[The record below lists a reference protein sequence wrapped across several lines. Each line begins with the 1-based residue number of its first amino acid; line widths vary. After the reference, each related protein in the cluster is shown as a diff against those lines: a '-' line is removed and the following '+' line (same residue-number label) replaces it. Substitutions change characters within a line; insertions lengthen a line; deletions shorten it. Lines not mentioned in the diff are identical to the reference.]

1 MPSHKPTIAPTAAL
15 AALALLLPAPA
26 LAADQWE
33 VVHAESVLG
42 FATTQMGSRFE
53 GRFAF
58 SADMRFAADDVEGSE
73 FDVTVDVTS
82 ASTGSRD
89 RDQALAEPEFF
100 WFEEFPEAYFRTTRI
115 EHIEGDDYEAVADL
129 TIRDVTHEVTLPFTW
144 VEQDG
149 EARVN
154 GKVTATMDG
163 GLTMEPLE
171 WDVGT
176 EEWVK
181 DGSIGRETEVFV
193 DLLLVRPES

>member
-1 MPSHKPTIAPTAAL
+1 MRLPAIFLPPAL
-15 AALALLLPAPA
+15 VLALSILLPTSA
-26 LAADQWE
+26 LGADEWE
-33 VVHAESVLG
+33 VVHEESILG

-53 GRFAF
+53 GRFDF
-58 SADMRFAADDVEGSE
+58 SADMRFSADDLEASE

-82 ASTGSRD
+82 ARTGSRD

-115 EHIEGDDYEAVADL
+115 EHIEGNEYQAVANL
-129 TIRDVTHEVTLPFTW
+129 TIRDITHEVTLPFTW
-144 VEQDG
+144 EEKDD

-154 GKVTATMDG
+154 GKVTASMDG

-171 WDVGT
+171 WDVGS

>member
-1 MPSHKPTIAPTAAL
+1 MPRHACLTLP
-15 AALALLLPAPA
+15 ALLLLPFAA
-26 LAADQWE
+26 AAADWE
-33 VVHAESVLG
+33 VVHDESVLG
-42 FATTQMGSRFE
+42 FATTQQGSRFE
-53 GRFAF
+53 GRFDF
-58 SADMRFAADDVEGSE
+58 SAEMRFAADDLEASE

-82 ASTGSRD
+82 ARTGSRD

-100 WFEEFPEAYFRTTRI
+100 WFEEYPEAYFRTTRI
-115 EHIEGDDYEAVADL
+115 EHVEGDEYRAVADL
-129 TIRDVTHEVTLPFTW
+129 TIRDIAHEVTLPFTW
-144 VEQDG
+144 VEKEG

-154 GKVTATMDG
+154 GKVTASMDG

-176 EEWVK
+176 EEWVQ